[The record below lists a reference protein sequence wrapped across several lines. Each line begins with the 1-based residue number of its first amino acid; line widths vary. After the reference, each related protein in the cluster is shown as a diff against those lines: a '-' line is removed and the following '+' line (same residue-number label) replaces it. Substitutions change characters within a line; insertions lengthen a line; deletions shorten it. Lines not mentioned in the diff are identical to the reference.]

1 VSEFAIHTV
10 NRDGG
15 AIVSVS
21 GRIDRSTSGQ
31 FRDALRAAQ
40 DSSGEV
46 IIDFADVTFT
56 DASGINILIEAHKGV
71 VSPSRLRVVGAPPS
85 IRRVFEF
92 TGIADLLLDE
102 PSEPTKMS

>member
-1 VSEFAIHTV
+1 VSQFAVHTV
-10 NRDGG
+10 NRDRR
-15 AIVSVS
+15 AIVSIS
-21 GRIDRSTSGQ
+21 GRIDTSTSGE

-40 DSSGEV
+40 DSSGDV

-56 DASGINILIEAHKGV
+56 DASGIDILIEAHKSV
-71 VSPSRLRVVGAPPS
+71 VSPSRLRGVGAPPS

-92 TGIADLLLDE
+92 TGIADLLVDE